1 VIVLGVVSLLNDAA
15 SEMVTPLLP
24 VLLTATLGAGPTIV
38 GLIEGAAEFVASVL
52 KLVSGWLTDRGWNPK
67 RVVVGGYALSNVA
80 RPLLGLALGWSWV
93 LALRCIDRV
102 GKGLR
107 TAPRDALIVAATA
120 ADVRGRAFGF
130 HRSMDHLGAVIG
142 PLMAFALLTV
152 GLSTPQVFLWSGL
165 IGAAVVALLLFGL
178 PAQES
183 RPAVQSISLKW
194 RTLDRRL
201 RRLLT
206 AVGALALA
214 TVPEVFLVLWAT
226 ENGAAVATIPLLW
239 AAASVAKM
247 ALALPAGILSDRI
260 GRLAILI
267 AGWALRMLIL
277 LALAWFPVRIGVV
290 PVLFLAYAATL
301 AITEPAERSLVGDI
315 ATAAERG
322 TAFGWYHLMNGVFVL
337 PGALLFGGLW
347 EWKGSSTAFAI
358 AAGVTLLAAVFM
370 LTSVRRRES

>member
-1 VIVLGVVSLLNDAA
+1 VVVLGLVSLLNDGA

-24 VLLTATLGAGPTIV
+24 VFLTATLGAGPAVV

-52 KLVSGWLTDRGWNPK
+52 KLISGWLTDRGWNPK
-67 RVVVGGYALSNVA
+67 RVVVGGYTLSNAA
-80 RPLLGLALGWSWV
+80 RPLLGLALGWTWV
-93 LALRCIDRV
+93 LALRCLDRV

-107 TAPRDALIVAATA
+107 TAPRDALIAAATDA
-120 ADVRGRAFGF
+120 GVRGRAFGF

-142 PLMAFALLTV
+142 PLLAFALLTA
-152 GLSTPQVFLWSGL
+152 GLSTVQVFLWSGV
-165 IGAAVVALLLFGL
+165 IGAGVIGLLLFGL

-183 RPAVQSISLKW
+183 RPAAQSTPLQW
-194 RTLDRRL
+194 RQLDRRL
-201 RRLLT
+201 RRLLV
-206 AVGALALA
+206 AVGGLALA
-214 TVPEVFLVLWAT
+214 TVPEAFLVLWAT
-226 ENGAAVATIPLLW
+226 QSGTRVAMIPLLW
-239 AAASVAKM
+239 AGASVVKM

-267 AGWALRMLIL
+267 SGWALRVAIL
-277 LALAWFPVRIGVV
+277 LALAWLPANIVLV

-315 ATAAERG
+315 ATAADRG

-347 EWKGSSTAFAI
+347 QWKGSATAFAI
-358 AAGVTLLAAVFM
+358 ASGVTLLAAAFM
-370 LTSVRRRES
+370 LISVRRRES